1 MLWRRGEGERIA
13 ADGVSAASE
22 HLPFAERIQRSFGRH
37 GIGDATARI
46 GGSAA
51 TAAESLGAAA
61 YTYGSDVGFRAAP
74 DLHLAAHEAAHVVQ
88 QRAGAGGA
96 HERHESQAERH
107 ADRVADLVVAGRSA
121 QAELDGAGASGG
133 AGRSGP
139 VVQRQEA
146 PPKTHVVQKGETA
159 RQIAEKHGVTVE
171 ALIEANRDKLQT
183 WSVEGG
189 SVKGFNAGEVLVIP
203 EVAAEAPAEPGLVE
217 SVIEGASRMVRD
229 IGQGIRDVASGV
241 VDTVGGIIGA
251 GKEWLFGDDS
261 KAVAPGTGEGAEK
274 GKGLSDEKVLDWIE
288 IGRKCSDDKRAAGKE
303 KEPYNVE
310 KIDAWLIDLD
320 KDLDKTTDPVQKR
333 VLAGVKFQLVS
344 TRHGT
349 KYEQAERD
357 FDFDETFDCSEAVQ
371 YMLMEAG
378 MGDVFGE
385 STEELATLYFG
396 GIIEGIYGSAFRPNP
411 KAGDIM
417 VWGGWVGAKW
427 KGHIGMVLDVRTDER
442 IFLVSHMG
450 GSGSWLNAFDLDDHT
465 KQDDSR
471 NTKPSTWWGDKQ
483 PVLGFWAP
491 EDAVLPAP
499 IGTATVVKTGYEP
512 HKYYKPDTD
521 TFLSSDYPH
530 NTTVEI
536 LKKTADMALVRRIGS
551 KGAAW
556 VRMKN
561 IKDEKLNVAPAV
573 DGGT

>member
-1 MLWRRGEGERIA
+1 MLWRRREGERIA
-13 ADGVSAASE
+13 ADGVLAASE
-22 HLPFAERIQRSFGRH
+22 HLPFADRIQRSFGH
-37 GIGDATARI
+37 HDLGDATARI
-46 GGSAA
+46 GGPAA

-96 HERHESQAERH
+96 HDRHEYQAERH

-121 QAELDGAGASGG
+121 QAELDGAAASGG
-133 AGRSGP
+133 AGRSRP
-139 VVQRQEA
+139 VVQRQAA
-146 PPKTHVVQKGETA
+146 PQKTHVVQKGETV

-171 ALIEANRDKLQT
+171 ALIEANDDKLQT

-189 SVKGFNAGEVLVIP
+189 SVKGFNAGDVLVIP
-203 EVAAEAPAEPGLVE
+203 EVAAEAPAESGLVE

-261 KAVAPGTGEGAEK
+261 KAVAPGTGDRSDK
-274 GKGLSDEKVLDWIE
+274 DKGLSDEKVLDWIE
-288 IGRKCSDDKRAAGKE
+288 IGRKCSEDKRAAGKE

-310 KIDAWLIDLD
+310 QIDRWLVELD
-320 KDLDKTTDPVQKR
+320 ADMDKSTDPVQKR

-357 FDFDETFDCSEAVQ
+357 FDFDKTFDCSEAVQ

-378 MGDVFGE
+378 LGDVFGE

-396 GIIEGIYGSAFRPNP
+396 GIIEGIYESSFRPNP
-411 KAGDIM
+411 RTGDIM
-417 VWGGWVGAKW
+417 VWGGWAGVKW
-427 KGHIGMVLDVRTDER
+427 AGHIAMVLDVRPDDRT
-442 IFLVSHMG
+442 FLVSHMG
-450 GSGSWLNAFDLDDHT
+450 GSGSWLNAFDLDDHK
-465 KQDDSR
+465 KQDARR
-471 NTKPSTWWGDKQ
+471 NTEPSTKWGDGQ
-483 PVLGFWAP
+483 PVLGFWSP

-499 IGTATVVKTGYEP
+499 LGTATVVKTGYNP
-512 HKYYKPDTD
+512 
-521 TFLSSDYPH
+521 
-530 NTTVEI
+530 
-536 LKKTADMALVRRIGS
+536 
-551 KGAAW
+551 
-556 VRMKN
+556 
-561 IKDEKLNVAPAV
+561 
-573 DGGT
+573 